1 MVGGGGCNLRQSGQT
16 GSTEKVILRN
26 DLKQVRH
33 GNTGERA
40 VQAEGIACAK
50 ASGRSMCGESEEPQ
64 RDFVREERWATY
76 HASHLVL
83 PGVSQDT
90 LLQDA
95 VGKPTIAER
104 YGAWPEESEM
114 TVD

>member
-1 MVGGGGCNLRQSGQT
+1 MRQSGQT

-26 DLKQVRH
+26 DLKQVRQLV
-33 GNTGERA
+33 TGTLGRDI
-40 VQAEGIACAK
+40 QAEGIVCAK

-90 LLQDA
+90 FLQDA
-95 VGKPTIAER
+95 AGKPIIAER
-104 YGAWPEESEM
+104 YGA
-114 TVD
+114 